1 MIANLV
7 KAQSFA
13 GTPINDV
20 SSKGEGQKY
29 WNLPSKKTTKGEG
42 GGHEIGKMGRHCLWM
57 AP

>member
-13 GTPINDV
+13 GAIHKRCLLKGGG
-20 SSKGEGQKY
+20 SKILEF
-29 WNLPSKKTTKGEG
+29 TKGEG

>member
-42 GGHEIGKMGRHCLWM
+42 GGS
-57 AP
+57 